1 MLENTAIICNT
12 YLDAINKVIK
22 RPMVAIGGSY
32 NINEFKKETAPLF
45 KQQYLNL
52 LIFDA
57 SVIKDDVLEALC
69 YLKANLD
76 SNVRIIVLYPNLDDG
91 KIYRQILAYGIYD
104 VIDTKIDKDSMSD
117 EDINKLI
124 ISELSWVINE
134 PVRFNKVKD
143 KLKLDIPVIREIKV
157 EDTKVS
163 KDTNKKRLIGFF
175 KDDDSSFKTI
185 RSSNR
190 YNIIG
195 IYKESSFDEKSD
207 DISYADIIVM
217 DDEPSEEFVR
227 YIKSL
232 SEVNEKKPLIIVGI
246 KDPNKSQYIGVDGV
260 RCFIYDGTAEHFARQ
275 VSIVYHKKDN
285 TPKDSNHVIY
295 AFKSVKGGVGNTT
308 LTVLAATTYAKKH
321 KDNAEDEKILIIPVA
336 SNKGLC
342 GIFNGNIIRETIRFV
357 NDECRIQ
364 LEKGNVDILCISKKV
379 EEALKFKKITT
390 IGNENSLLD
399 NLSYDNILPFAERLM
414 SDFSNEK
421 YDRIIFIYNQ
431 FKNAGSQ
438 IMVHEQFLPIVSEES
453 NDDNHSTSEI
463 EYIFQPS
470 KEEILNSLIPKSL
483 KLQVYK
489 ILLDSFTSE
498 HGARMVSMTKAT
510 DNASELLKELNRS
523 YNKAR
528 QSTITNEIIEI
539 VSGADAL

>member
-1 MLENTAIICNT
+1 M
-12 YLDAINKVIK
+12 
-22 RPMVAIGGSY
+22 
-32 NINEFKKETAPLF
+32 
-45 KQQYLNL
+45 
-52 LIFDA
+52 
-57 SVIKDDVLEALC
+57 
-69 YLKANLD
+69 ANLKE
-76 SNVRIIVLYPNLDDG
+76 VRTRINSVNSTM
-91 KIYRQILAYGIYD
+91 QITSAMKM
-104 VIDTKIDKDSMSD
+104 VSAS
-117 EDINKLI
+117 KLRKSQSAI
-124 ISELSWVINE
+124 TSLRPYAS
-134 PVRFNKVKD
+134 
-143 KLKLDIPVIREIKV
+143 KLKEIMQ
-157 EDTKVS
+157 D
-163 KDTNKKRLIGFF
+163 L
-175 KDDDSSFKTI
+175 SSSLLT
-185 RSSNR
+185 SS
-190 YNIIG
+190 
-195 IYKESSFDEKSD
+195 ES
-207 DISYADIIVM
+207 V
-217 DDEPSEEFVR
+217 
-227 YIKSL
+227 
-232 SEVNEKKPLIIVGI
+232 
-246 KDPNKSQYIGVDGV
+246 
-260 RCFIYDGTAEHFARQ
+260 
-275 VSIVYHKKDN
+275 
-285 TPKDSNHVIY
+285 
-295 AFKSVKGGVGNTT
+295 
-308 LTVLAATTYAKKH
+308 YAKKH

-364 LEKGNVDILCISKKV
+364 LEKGNIDILCISKKV